1 MCMVLLKQYK
11 QQLYKK
17 NKVSSTK
24 LPFDVGKSLYFFN
37 RIIIDETN
45 IQ

>member
-17 NKVSSTK
+17 KTVSSTNPQSPVYK
-24 LPFDVGKSLYFFN
+24 VYSFL
-37 RIIIDETN
+37 IE
-45 IQ
+45 